1 MVSIIICTFNRATIL
16 HYCLD
21 SIEKYG
27 LEYKDKIEIV
37 IVDNNSTDDTRS
49 LIDPYIKRGGLNFR
63 YIPEEMQG
71 LSVARNTGALNAKYD
86 WLFYLDDDAIL
97 RESTLDVLFRVINED
112 QFDFF
117 GGIYN
122 AFYIHEKPKWL
133 SDGYGTNKV
142 NYKRLPLKADRIS
155 GGIMVIQK
163 KLLFDLGM
171 FNIHLG
177 MSGSKLGF
185 AEESDLQNR
194 YLAEGGKTTVITD
207 FQVDHIVGS
216 HKFSVWWHLKQAF
229 VAGRDDVH
237 KVKVNFLR
245 EFFILLPV
253 FTFKNLW
260 KLLKPN
266 YFWQN
271 FIIDSLNSFLFA
283 LGSYYS
289 KISRMFGV

>member
-37 IVDNNSTDDTRS
+37 IVDNNCTDNTRS
-49 LIDPYIKRGGLNFR
+49 VIDPYIKRGGLNFR

-112 QFDFF
+112 HFDFF

-122 AFYIHEKPKWL
+122 ALYIQEKPRWL
-133 SDGYGTNKV
+133 PDSYGTNKV

-163 KLLFDLGM
+163 KLLFSLGM
-171 FNIHLG
+171 FNIQLG

-194 YLAEGGKTTVITD
+194 YLAEGGKTTVYPD
-207 FQVDHIVGS
+207 LQVDHIVGR

-283 LGSYYS
+283 LGSYSS